1 MTYDLPQS
9 HNAHVMFSSPGLCE
23 EKLVRR
29 QASWQ
34 QARCVAAFA
43 ASSLKGSLPFENFTF
58 LSSSSSSQ
66 HNHTSPY
73 SHTQTTSLN
82 SIQSLSTSQPPNHQ
96 HAFHRQV
103 SLATTSPYIF
113 PNQNPQSHIIVS
125 PMVSRLAG
133 TDWTDAYRA
142 STDRTSS

>member
-66 HNHTSPY
+66 HNHTTPY

-82 SIQSLSTSQPPNHQ
+82 SIQSLY
-96 HAFHRQV
+96 
-103 SLATTSPYIF
+103 LATTKPPTCLSPPGKLSYYLPIHL
-113 PNQNPQSHIIVS
+113 PKPKPSQSRIIVS